1 MRLMKRNT
9 KKFVYKA
16 HTGEE
21 EVLCDGMHTGIYTP
35 TYTEGVEYTGNISA
49 PSGFVTPDLFG
60 IETNYTHVLLTDK
73 PKADIKEDGLIEC
86 EGVTYEIRAVRA
98 SLNVMSVALKEVTVN
113 HAQPVTEETD
123 ETPVVPETPGEDE
136 ENEEEPGDG
145 G

>member
-9 KKFVYKA
+9 KEFIYKA
-16 HTGEE
+16 HTGDT

-35 TYTEGVEYTGNISA
+35 TYTDGVKYTGNISA

-73 PKADIKEDGLIEC
+73 PKSDIREDGLIEC
-86 EGVTYEIRAVRA
+86 EGVVYEIKAVRA

-113 HAQPVTEETD
+113 HAEPVETD
-123 ETPVVPETPGEDE
+123 ETTAEEPGEEE
-136 ENEEEPGDG
+136 ENEEEPGEG